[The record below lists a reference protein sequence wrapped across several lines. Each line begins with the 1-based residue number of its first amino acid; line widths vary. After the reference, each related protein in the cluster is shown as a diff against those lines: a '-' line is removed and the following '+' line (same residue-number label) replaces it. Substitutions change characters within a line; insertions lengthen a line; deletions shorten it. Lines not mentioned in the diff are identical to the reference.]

1 MLLKMHGELD
11 LFNVKCIFG
20 GWRDSV
26 QADKK
31 HLLAVSK
38 GAEKVLAIHTWS
50 ARKLVGL
57 LGDQVNLM
65 ILHVTFVTW
74 EHQLTVWTSVKT
86 VNYNHAVDQAVLL
99 WGQGD
104 DTLMLQAIFH
114 AWITTAREDL
124 QADIRVHEL
133 AERERLE
140 QIHDEKMKRTLLM
153 MDGKNTKFL
162 QQCLL
167 QAWQQYTYEVRH

>member
-1 MLLKMHGELD
+1 MEIMGACTPDVFEFLL
-11 LFNVKCIFG
+11 
-20 GWRDSV
+20 V

-31 HLLAVSK
+31 HLLAVSE
-38 GAEKVLAIHTWS
+38 GAERVLAIHTRS

-57 LGDQVNLM
+57 LGGQVNLI

-74 EHQLTVWTSVKT
+74 ELQVTVWTRVKT
-86 VNYNHAVDQAVLL
+86 VNYNHVVDQAVLL
-99 WGQGD
+99 WGRGD
-104 DTLMLQAIFH
+104 ATLMLQAIFH

-124 QADIRVHEL
+124 QADIHAREL

-140 QIHDEKMKRTLLM
+140 QIRDERMKHTLLM

-167 QAWQQYTYEVRH
+167 QAWQQYTYEVRHWQEVSEAE